1 MAQLGH
7 RTQIMTRGV
16 RIGGDR
22 VFLRRNRGRK
32 LPPMSSL
39 LIRRANMSDNREL
52 NRLAALDSSDPL
64 HGDILLARADGELRA
79 ALSLADGRVV
89 ADPFAR
95 TAHIVRTL
103 RTWTS

>member
-1 MAQLGH
+1 
-7 RTQIMTRGV
+7 MTRGV
-16 RIGGDR
+16 RIDWDR

-32 LPPMSSL
+32 LPAMSSL
-39 LIRRANMSDNREL
+39 LIRRAHTSDNREL

-64 HGDILLARADGELRA
+64 QGDILLARADGELRA
-79 ALSLADGRVV
+79 ALSLSDGRVV

-95 TAHIVRTL
+95 TAQIVRTL